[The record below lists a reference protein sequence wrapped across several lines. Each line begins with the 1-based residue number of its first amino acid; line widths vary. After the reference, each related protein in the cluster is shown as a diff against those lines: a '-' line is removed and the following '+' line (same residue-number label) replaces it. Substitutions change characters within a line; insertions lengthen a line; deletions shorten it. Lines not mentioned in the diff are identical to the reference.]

1 MPDDQLE
8 ALFTDSRRNAL
19 VGWLIV
25 ILFVGAIFESLTE
38 GDWSWLVVVLTT
50 LVVVIV
56 PPILRGSP
64 WVMVPWELLAIA
76 SIPISLR
83 TIGVTT
89 TAPVVTYL
97 SIAAL
102 ALLISAEL
110 HVFGPITI
118 THWFAVVSVAMTTL
132 AVAGLWAVLRFHLDR
147 WLGTAT
153 LVDNTALMI
162 EFAWAAVAGV
172 LAGGLFAAYF
182 HDRVRHLRRRD
193 WEGPS

>member
-147 WLGTAT
+147 WLGTTT
-153 LVDNTALMI
+153 LTDNAALMI
-162 EFAWAAVAGV
+162 EFAWATIAGV
-172 LAGGLFAAYF
+172 LAGVLFAAYF
-182 HDRVRHLRRRD
+182 HDRTQHLRHRLR
-193 WEGPS
+193 EGLR

>member
-1 MPDDQLE
+1 MPDDRLE

-25 ILFVGAIFESLTE
+25 VLFVGAILESLTA
-38 GDWSWLVVVLTT
+38 GDWSWLVVVLAT

-56 PPILRGSP
+56 PPVRRGSP
-64 WVMVPWELLAIA
+64 WVMVPWELLAMA

-83 TIGVTT
+83 TLGVTT

-118 THWFAVVSVAMTTL
+118 PHWFAVVSVAMTTL

-147 WLGTAT
+147 WFETAT

-172 LAGGLFAAYF
+172 LAGGFFAVYF
-182 HDRVRHLRRRD
+182 RHRTRHLRKRNR
-193 WEGPS
+193 EEPA

>member
-25 ILFVGAIFESLTE
+25 VLFVGAIFESLTE

-56 PPILRGSP
+56 PPILRRSP

-89 TAPVVTYL
+89 TTPVVTYL

-132 AVAGLWAVLRFHLDR
+132 AVAGLWAVLRVHLDR

>member
-25 ILFVGAIFESLTE
+25 VLFVGAIFESLTE

-56 PPILRGSP
+56 PPILRRSP

-83 TIGVTT
+83 TIRVTT
-89 TAPVVTYL
+89 TTPVVTYL

-132 AVAGLWAVLRFHLDR
+132 AVAGLWAVLRVHLDR

-182 HDRVRHLRRRD
+182 HDRVRRLRRRD

>member
-1 MPDDQLE
+1 MPDDRLE

-25 ILFVGAIFESLTE
+25 VLFVGAIFESLTE

-56 PPILRGSP
+56 PPILRRSP
-64 WVMVPWELLAIA
+64 LVMVPWELLAIA

-89 TAPVVTYL
+89 TTPVVTYL

-132 AVAGLWAVLRFHLDR
+132 AVAGLWAVLRVHLDR